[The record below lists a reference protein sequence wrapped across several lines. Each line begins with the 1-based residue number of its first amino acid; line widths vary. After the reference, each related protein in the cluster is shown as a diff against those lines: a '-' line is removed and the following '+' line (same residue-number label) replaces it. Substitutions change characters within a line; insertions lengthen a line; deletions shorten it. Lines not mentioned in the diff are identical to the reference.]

1 MSATKSNKPNEV
13 DERAARFVSELA
25 RLDRGDLA
33 GLRRSLGGDERGA
46 YWLEGLYVRSGYGQE
61 DGNRKTML
69 GLVAG
74 LYALKPPVREDGEGG
89 APETE
94 QPELSETGAKP
105 VAPSIGVLMGRLY
118 NAQDA
123 RPSTEKRFLALL
135 DADRGGLPHHL
146 RQAVTLLATQ
156 NLTPNWAQLISDLLY
171 WGDRVRRNWARDFYG
186 EIYRDTKR
194 FPAGEGADSG
204 HTDPSSNSIPEGATT

>member
-1 MSATKSNKPNEV
+1 MTATQSKQPNGV

-61 DGNRKTML
+61 DASRKTML

-74 LYALKPPVREDGEGG
+74 LYALKPPIRDDGEEE
-89 APETE
+89 PEPE
-94 QPELSETGAKP
+94 QEQAEAKAASP
-105 VAPSIGVLMGRLY
+105 APSIGVLMGRLY
-118 NAQDA
+118 TAQGA

-146 RQAVTLLATQ
+146 RQAVTLLATEH
-156 NLTPNWAQLISDLLY
+156 LTPDWTGLVGDLLY
-171 WGDRVRRNWARDFYG
+171 WGDRVRRKWARDFYG
-186 EIYRDTKR
+186 EIYRDAKKT
-194 FPAGEGADSG
+194 PAGADSDTP
-204 HTDPSSNSIPEGATT
+204 HLDTPSEGANT